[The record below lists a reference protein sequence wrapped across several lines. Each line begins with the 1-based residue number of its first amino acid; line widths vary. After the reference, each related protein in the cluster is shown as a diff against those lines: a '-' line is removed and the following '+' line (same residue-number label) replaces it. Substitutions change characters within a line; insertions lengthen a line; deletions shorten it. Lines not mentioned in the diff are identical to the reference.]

1 MNLPLFVVTGCS
13 GSGKST
19 IAQEIGK
26 LMREYAVFDMDL
38 LVINNDYRTASLH
51 WLNISGW
58 ISTYLQKHT
67 ILFGNVPNPYNLNI
81 EGMPTPFANIHY
93 LHLYCSSEVR
103 IKRLLERGWP
113 PEKISEE
120 LYFADFVYT
129 QSKSSSPPIP
139 IVDTSLLSVA
149 DATLTIY
156 RWIVSTTSQN
166 GG

>member
-1 MNLPLFVVTGCS
+1 MNSPLYVVTGCS

-19 IAQEIGK
+19 IAQELGK
-26 LMREYAVFDMDL
+26 LMKDYAVFDMDL
-38 LVINNDYRTASLH
+38 LVLNNDYITASLH
-51 WLNISGW
+51 WLNIAGW
-58 ISTYLQKHT
+58 LSTYLQKST
-67 ILFGNVPNPYNLNI
+67 ILFGNVPNPYNLNM
-81 EGMPTPFANIHY
+81 EGFPSPFTNIQY

-113 PEKISEE
+113 PEQISKE

-129 QSKSSSPPIP
+129 QSKSSFPPIP

-156 RWIVSTTSQN
+156 RWVLSYTSEN
-166 GG
+166 MS